1 MALTHEEFMMRLFG
15 MSGMCFARYVQGP
28 TQQARLSANISAN
41 MSNNLR
47 FNKHD
52 SCQTFMLVNI
62 KH

>member
-1 MALTHEEFMMRLFG
+1 MMRLFG